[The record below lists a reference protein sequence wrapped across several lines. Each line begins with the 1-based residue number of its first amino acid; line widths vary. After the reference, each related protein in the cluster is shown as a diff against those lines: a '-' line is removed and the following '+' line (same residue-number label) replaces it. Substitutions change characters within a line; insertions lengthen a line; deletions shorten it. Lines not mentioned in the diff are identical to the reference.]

1 MEAVKTISDQGREV
15 RNEYQRQWRRRNPE
29 RMRSYRVN
37 YWERV
42 AERLQEHQQKQA
54 AAK

>member
-37 YWERV
+37 YWERK
-42 AERLQEHQQKQA
+42 AEKQQNQDKQPA
-54 AAK
+54 GK